1 MLMRYRLGGIYSSFV
16 NSKIPYLKQMRFD
29 ISLRVVALLLPA
41 LIVSAAYVISSYHSP
56 ILIDLIC
63 TQTSRNNDP
72 KRASPYTGPRIEQ
85 NLPWDLD
92 TPPARK
98 SEAKLRER

>member
-1 MLMRYRLGGIYSSFV
+1 MNSSV
-16 NSKIPYLKQMRFD
+16 PYLKEMRID

-41 LIVSAAYVISSYHSP
+41 LIVSAAYVNSPYHSP

-63 TQTSRNNDP
+63 SQTSRNNDP
-72 KRASPYTGPRIEQ
+72 KRASPYTGPRTQQ

-92 TPPARK
+92 TPPDRK
-98 SEAKLRER
+98 SEAKLRERELQGV